1 MTARPRTGYPVA
13 ITAGVRRCPGGG
25 TTISLDS
32 VSQGPEQS
40 AAASPA
46 VGRKARLLSIMKI
59 AVFDVGGPLV
69 LYSLLRAHGFSA
81 VAALILSGIFPAIG
95 VAISI
100 IQNRRL
106 DVIGVLVLGG
116 ILVGT
121 VLGLVSHSAR
131 LFLLEGSVPTGLF
144 GLVCLG
150 SLWARRP
157 LMYVF
162 ALEFMGADTPK
173 GREFESLWQY
183 HEFRHT
189 FQVITAAWGVGY
201 LVEAAIRV
209 FIVEHTSTGTA
220 LASSKVTPFIF
231 AGILAAWTALYGNRQ
246 RRKGER
252 LAAAAEAATRP
263 EPASTAA
270 APPDATPTTP
280 DTGP

>member
-1 MTARPRTGYPVA
+1 M
-13 ITAGVRRCPGGG
+13 
-25 TTISLDS
+25 S
-32 VSQGPEQS
+32 QS
-40 AAASPA
+40 AGASPA
-46 VGRKARLLSIMKI
+46 AGRRARLLSVAKI

-69 LYSLLRAHGFSA
+69 LYSLLRSHGFSA

-95 VAISI
+95 VGISI

-116 ILVGT
+116 ILIGT
-121 VLGLVSHSAR
+121 VIGLISHSAR
-131 LFLLEGSVPTGLF
+131 LLLLEGSVPTGLF

-150 SLWARRP
+150 SLWVRRP

-162 ALEFMGADTPK
+162 AVEFMGPDSAK
-173 GREFESLWQY
+173 GREFASLWQY

-189 FQVITAAWGVGY
+189 FRVITAVWGVGY

-209 FIVEHTSTGTA
+209 LIVEHTSTGTA

-231 AGILAAWTALYGNRQ
+231 AGILGAWTALYGNRQ

-252 LAAAAEAATRP
+252 LAAEAEAADQP
-263 EPASTAA
+263 EPAA
-270 APPDATPTTP
+270 APPDPRP
-280 DTGP
+280 SGP

>member
-1 MTARPRTGYPVA
+1 
-13 ITAGVRRCPGGG
+13 
-25 TTISLDS
+25 

-46 VGRKARLLSIMKI
+46 AGRRARLLSIVKI

-69 LYSLLRAHGFSA
+69 LYSVLRGHGFSA

-121 VLGLVSHSAR
+121 VLGLISHSAR
-131 LFLLEGSVPTGLF
+131 LVLIEGSVPTGLF
-144 GLVCLG
+144 GLACLG

-189 FQVITAAWGVGY
+189 FQVITAVWGVGY
-201 LVEAAIRV
+201 LVEAGVRV
-209 FIVEHTSTGTA
+209 LIVEHTSTGTA

-252 LAAAAEAATRP
+252 LAAAAEAANQP
-263 EPASTAA
+263 GSAA
-270 APPDATPTTP
+270 AAAATSDAAQATP
-280 DTGP
+280 DT